1 MSQTAIQ
8 LRNVVFSYPGSTTP
22 VLDGLTV
29 TFSRGFTGVVGG
41 NGTGK
46 STLLRLVNSDFE
58 PDNGLIEGA
67 EDVVY
72 CEQRTDAPPAW
83 LEAMLLDDDGA
94 TFALRGRLGIEDDFD
109 TRWETLSHGERK
121 RAQIG
126 CALWQRPATL
136 AVDEPTNHIDG
147 KTRAQLLDAL
157 RRFNGIGL
165 IVSHDRNLLDELC
178 HQSVWLEPGFANVYP
193 GGYSDA
199 LTLRN
204 EEKGVAQRLRAR
216 AVKQRDSLVREK
228 ARRRADDAKADRQL
242 SKGNID
248 AKDHDAK
255 ARVNLKKLTSSGA
268 GKKTSQ
274 LDGRL
279 ERAQS
284 AVTDARV
291 TKEFELGIW
300 LPGSVSRRQNL
311 LSVAA
316 GSLEIGNGRTLTYP
330 DLFMRPTDRVA
341 ITGINGSGKST
352 LLRNLVTQLNVPPEN
367 TIYMPQEISAE
378 ASQRLLAEVKTLSKD
393 LLGQVMTIVSR
404 LGTRPGRLLE
414 SELASP
420 GEIRKLLL
428 ALGMARSPH
437 LLIMDEPTNH
447 LDLPSIE
454 ALEHALKECPCGLL
468 LVSHDQRFLDETT
481 SVTWQLEQ
489 DKSGHAAVQ
498 ITM

>member
-1 MSQTAIQ
+1 MSPAAIQ

-46 STLLRLVNSDFE
+46 STLLKLVNSDLE
-58 PDNGLIEGA
+58 PDKGLIEGT

-72 CEQRTDAPPAW
+72 CEQRTDTPPAL
-83 LEAMLLDDDGA
+83 LEAMLLDDDSA
-94 TFALRGRLGIEDDFD
+94 TFAMRGRLGIDDDFE
-109 TRWETLSHGERK
+109 TRWQTLSHGERK

-126 CALWQRPATL
+126 CALWQRPTAL

-157 RRFNGIGL
+157 QQFNGIGL

-178 HQSVWLEPGFANVYP
+178 HQSVWLEPGLASVFP

-199 LTLRN
+199 LMLRN
-204 EEKGVAQRLRAR
+204 EEKGVAQRVRAR
-216 AVKQRDSLVREK
+216 AVKERDSLVREK
-228 ARRRADDAKADRQL
+228 VRRRANDAKADRQL

-268 GKKTSQ
+268 GKRTSQ

-279 ERAQS
+279 ERAQN
-284 AVTDARV
+284 AVADARV
-291 TKEFELGIW
+291 SKEFELGIW
-300 LPGSVSRRQNL
+300 MPGSVSKRQNL

-341 ITGINGSGKST
+341 LTGNNGSGKST
-352 LLRNLVTQLNVPPEN
+352 LLRSLVTQLNVPPEN
-367 TIYMPQEISAE
+367 TVYMPQEISAE
-378 ASQRLLAEVKTLSKD
+378 TSQRLLAEAKTLSKD
-393 LLGQVMTIVSR
+393 LLGHVMTIVSR

-420 GEIRKLLL
+420 GEIRKLML
-428 ALGMARSPH
+428 ALGMVRSPH

-454 ALEHALKECPCGLL
+454 ALERALKECPCGLL
-468 LVSHDQRFLDETT
+468 LVSHDQRFLHETT
-481 SVTWQLEQ
+481 SVSWQLER
-489 DKSGHAAVQ
+489 DKSGHAALK